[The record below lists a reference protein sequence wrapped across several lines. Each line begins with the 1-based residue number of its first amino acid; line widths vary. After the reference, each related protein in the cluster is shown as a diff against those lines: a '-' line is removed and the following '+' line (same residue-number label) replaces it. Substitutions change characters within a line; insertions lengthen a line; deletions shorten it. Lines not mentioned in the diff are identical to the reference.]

1 MACYYVIVSM
11 FLFGGGKKSER
22 DLVIAVFDIASS
34 SVGGLLLKKRKN
46 QLPEILSSVRQD
58 VVFGETSDFSARW
71 RLFSEAFIAV
81 AKYLKSDFSH
91 IPDSV
96 LCVFS
101 SPWFMSQTK
110 LIKIQREKPFEVKKD
125 LIKTLIEEESGIFKK
140 QWDDSARADGKAG
153 PVFLERELMKT
164 LLNGYEIENSF
175 DKFSRNIELYLYLS
189 LGISRIEE
197 NLEKEIYKYL
207 KTDKIVFHTF
217 PFVTFS
223 VLKEILD
230 TKEGFILA
238 DIAGEL
244 TDILLMRDGVIEEVN
259 CFNKGENFFIRRLAS
274 VLNIDFT
281 EAKAVFRQY
290 QRTELT
296 SEKSLKVGNVLRLA
310 TGEWVKSLVEL
321 FKNMSSDRLLPQK
334 FYFYGGEGSLK
345 EITNCVSADDFSGF
359 TTLSKPFVVSLL
371 EPSIFKDSFEF
382 TKGFSDNKDISLL
395 MSSFFA
401 DKFVE
406 LN

>member
-1 MACYYVIVSM
+1 M
-11 FLFGGGKKSER
+11 FLFGNAKKTGEGS
-22 DLVIAVFDIASS
+22 VTAIFDIASS
-34 SVGGLLLKKRKN
+34 SVGGILLKKKKN

-58 VVFGETSDFSARW
+58 VIFDRGAHFSAIW
-71 RLFSEAFIAV
+71 RVFLEAFASV
-81 AKYLKSDFSH
+81 SKHLKRDFNQV
-91 IPDSV
+91 PGSV

-101 SPWFMSQTK
+101 CSWFTSQTK
-110 LIKIQREKPFEVKKD
+110 LVKIQREKSIEVKKD
-125 LIKTLIEEESGIFKK
+125 LIKTFIEEQSDLFKK
-140 QWDDSARADGKAG
+140 QWHNS
-153 PVFLERELMKT
+153 VFFERRMMKT
-164 LLNGYEIENSF
+164 LLNGYEVENPF
-175 DKFSRNIELYLYLS
+175 DKFSRNIELYIYLS
-189 LGISRIEE
+189 LGISHIEE
-197 NLEKEIYKYL
+197 NLKEEICKCL

-217 PFVTFS
+217 PFIAFS
-223 VLKEILD
+223 VLRKILD

-244 TDILLMRDGVIEEVN
+244 TDILLIRDGIVEEVN

-274 VLNIDFT
+274 ALNLDFT

-290 QRTELT
+290 QRAELI

-310 TGEWVKSLVEL
+310 SGEWVKSLGEL

-334 FYFYGGEGSLK
+334 FYFCGEAGSLK
-345 EITNCVSADDFSGF
+345 EITSCVSADDFSGF
-359 TTLSKPFVVSLL
+359 TILSKPFTVSLL

-401 DKFVE
+401 DKFVK
-406 LN
+406 